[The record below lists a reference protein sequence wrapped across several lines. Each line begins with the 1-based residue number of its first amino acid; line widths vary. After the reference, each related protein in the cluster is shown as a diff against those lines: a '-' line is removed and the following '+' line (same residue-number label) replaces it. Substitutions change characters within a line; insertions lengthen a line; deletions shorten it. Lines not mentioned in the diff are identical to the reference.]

1 MKDIFTWEDEDWKV
15 KKFLAN
21 SYDKNEYVIHK
32 NKLKQVLN
40 NWLMSKKVHKVIRF
54 NQKWL
59 KQSIDMNVDLRK
71 AE

>member
-1 MKDIFTWEDEDWKV
+1 
-15 KKFLAN
+15 
-21 SYDKNEYVIHK
+21 
-32 NKLKQVLN
+32 
-40 NWLMSKKVHKVIRF
+40 MSKKVHKVIRF